1 MLLDKKMTVVLFGTQ
16 NELKT
21 LDLKNDPHLIYAS
34 NQNIISNLALVKCCN
49 LLIGA
54 ESVFKTM
61 SSMSKIPTLVYHADK
76 NNHFRDRVFIN
87 PYIKAGV
94 MTIYKYKVLEKEI
107 GSAIDFALNTIRKL
121 KLDA

>member
-1 MLLDKKMTVVLFGTQ
+1 MTVVLFGSRY
-16 NELKT
+16 ELKN
-21 LDLKNDPHLIYAS
+21 LNLKIDPHLIYAS
-34 NQNIISNLALVKCCN
+34 NQNIIANLALVKFCN

-61 SSMSKIPTLVYHADK
+61 SSMSKIPTLVYHADN

-94 MTIYKYKVLEKEI
+94 MTVYKYKALDKEI
-107 GSAIDFALNTIRKL
+107 NAAIDFALDTITKL
-121 KLDA
+121 KLNA